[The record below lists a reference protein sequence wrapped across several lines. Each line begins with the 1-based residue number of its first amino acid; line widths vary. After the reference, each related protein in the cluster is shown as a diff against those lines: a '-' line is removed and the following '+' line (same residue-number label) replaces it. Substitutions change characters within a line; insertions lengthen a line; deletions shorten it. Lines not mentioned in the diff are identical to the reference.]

1 MASWPRPLTQKRQ
14 RIRHLRPTRTRFEA
28 SDARRDFGFRISN
41 FGFSLSVNRNSG
53 LSSIRNRK
61 SAISISM
68 SIYRRVLAYYR
79 PFWPQTIFGLLLSLC
94 GIGLNL
100 LKPWPLKFIV
110 DQILPSFARG
120 SQTNTFIGFQL
131 FAGHLRIPTSP
142 ILSVHGLIAALCLAL
157 IAIQLV
163 WGAINWITSYLFVKI
178 GLQALLKLRTDLYA
192 YLQSLS
198 LKYHDARRSSDS
210 SFRVAYDSQ
219 SIQTIYNK
227 GFTNIFG
234 SIITLVG
241 TFVIMVR
248 LDWQL
253 TLLSLAIVPL
263 IVGAIYFFAH
273 RIRRESTFI
282 QEQESAMLAQAQEGL
297 SSIRMVHA
305 FGREEF
311 EILQFHQQAS
321 QSLEANLRLTL
332 TNVNSALVISTLMV
346 IGTAAMYYVGTLHVL
361 AGTLTLGSLLVFSA
375 YLLMLYQP
383 LESLTYTAWAMEGAT
398 AGARRCFE
406 VLDGQDDVVDSPKA
420 IAISSARGLIEFQNV
435 SFAYAQ
441 DRRVLHNLHLT
452 ISPNQIVALV
462 GGTGAGKST
471 LLSLVPRFYDP
482 TSGSVMLDG
491 CDLREITKKS
501 LRAQI
506 AIVLQDTLLFSTSVR
521 ENIAYGRPDA
531 TEEEIVDAAR
541 RAQADEFILQMPNG
555 YQSAVGERGGH
566 LSVGQRQRLG
576 IARAFLKNAPVLL
589 LDEPTSALDPATE
602 SAIMETIKE
611 LMRGRTTLI
620 ATHRLATVH
629 NVDQIVVLD
638 RGRVVEQGRGSELV
652 ARGGVYAKLYTSG
665 KFAT

>member
-1 MASWPRPLTQKRQ
+1 
-14 RIRHLRPTRTRFEA
+14 
-28 SDARRDFGFRISN
+28 
-41 FGFSLSVNRNSG
+41 
-53 LSSIRNRK
+53 
-61 SAISISM
+61 M
-68 SIYRRVLAYYR
+68 SIYRRVLRYYR
-79 PFWPQTIFGLLLSLC
+79 PFLPQTIFGLLLTLA
-94 GIGLNL
+94 GVGLNL
-100 LKPWPLKFIV
+100 LKPWPFKIIV
-110 DQILPSFARG
+110 DDF
-120 SQTNTFIGFQL
+120 
-131 FAGHLRIPTSP
+131 LRVNSTQRSDWRTW
-142 ILSVHGLIAALCLAL
+142 IALLCLAL
-157 IAIQLV
+157 VAIQLL
-163 WGAINWITSYLFVKI
+163 WGIINWITNYLFVKI
-178 GLQALLKLRTDLYA
+178 GLQALLKLRTDLYSC
-192 YLQSLS
+192 LQSLS

-234 SIITLVG
+234 STITLVG

-253 TLLSLAIVPL
+253 TLLSLAIVPP
-263 IVGAIYFFAH
+263 IVAAIYFFAH

-311 EILQFHQQAS
+311 EVRQFHRQAR

-375 YLLMLYQP
+375 YLIMLYQP

-398 AGARRCFE
+398 AGAKRCFE
-406 VLDGQDDVVDSPKA
+406 VLDRQDDVVDSPNA
-420 IAISSARGLIEFQNV
+420 VAISSAHGSIEFQNV

-441 DRRVLHNLHLT
+441 DRHVLHNLDLT

-482 TSGSVMLDG
+482 TSGLVTLDG

-521 ENIAYGRPDA
+521 ENIAYGRPEA

-541 RAQADEFILQMPNG
+541 RAQADEFIRQMPDG

-629 NVDQIVVLD
+629 DVDQIIVLEH
-638 RGRVVEQGRGSELV
+638 GHIVEQGRGSELV
-652 ARGGVYAKLYTSG
+652 ARGGVYANLYASG
-665 KFAT
+665 KFTG